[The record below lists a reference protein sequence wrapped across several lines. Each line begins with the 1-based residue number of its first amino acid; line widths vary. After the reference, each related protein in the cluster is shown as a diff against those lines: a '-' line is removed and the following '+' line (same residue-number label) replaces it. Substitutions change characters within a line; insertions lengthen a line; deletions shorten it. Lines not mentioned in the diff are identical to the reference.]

1 MARKET
7 KGGFVPGG
15 DDPADARFARKG
27 IRSLLL
33 VDDNC
38 GQSSLGEGL
47 QHIWH

>member
-7 KGGFVPGG
+7 KGGIVSGG
-15 DDPADARFARKG
+15 DDPADARFAREG

-33 VDDNC
+33 VDDDC

-47 QHIWH
+47 HYIWH